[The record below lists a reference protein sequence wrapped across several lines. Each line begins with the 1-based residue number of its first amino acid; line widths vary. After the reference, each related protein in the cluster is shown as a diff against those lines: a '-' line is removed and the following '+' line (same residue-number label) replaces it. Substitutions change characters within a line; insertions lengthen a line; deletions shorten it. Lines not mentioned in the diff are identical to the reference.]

1 MVTGGGYYQQKE
13 VKRGMNKMSMNQNQ
27 VDKIVNF
34 LDSEREKHEG
44 VGLADFH
51 IECITVA
58 YNQGRID
65 QVSKEKEFID
75 NRHLEDIEKDAIVRR
90 LKQYDNNRS
99 DASRSLG
106 MSERTL
112 YRKINYYELGR
123 KSKILNFGK
132 INK

>member
-13 VKRGMNKMSMNQNQ
+13 VKRGKNKMSMNQNQ

-65 QVSKEKEFID
+65 KEE
-75 NRHLEDIEKDAIVRR
+75 EK
-90 LKQYDNNRS
+90 
-99 DASRSLG
+99 
-106 MSERTL
+106 
-112 YRKINYYELGR
+112 
-123 KSKILNFGK
+123 
-132 INK
+132 